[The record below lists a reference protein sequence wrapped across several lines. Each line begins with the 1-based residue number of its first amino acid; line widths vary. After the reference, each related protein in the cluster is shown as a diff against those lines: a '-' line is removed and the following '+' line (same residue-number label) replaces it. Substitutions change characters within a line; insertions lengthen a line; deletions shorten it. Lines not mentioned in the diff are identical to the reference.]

1 MARVI
6 LIGTLIVLVN
16 VLAGCNVADSG
27 KSQLLPARMK
37 VVAIIESS
45 EADII
50 EQMAMNRQ
58 AYRRYLAALVAH
70 YEQKGNNMKLGWA
83 KNELKKLDKV
93 PQYNYI
99 IEAIVA
105 GPELKATAQIAEA
118 ELIWRDAKT
127 LEKQA
132 RALVIIAHEDKL
144 RSALDKYNELI
155 RKYPSSDR
163 IDDAAFRAAGI
174 FEHFKDYTI
183 ALLYYQRT
191 YQWDPQTEY
200 PARFKAASIL
210 DKHLFRKDEALKL
223 YNQVLREAGLT
234 ANRKELVKKRIA
246 ALKKMAESEE

>member
-1 MARVI
+1 MARVV

-16 VLAGCNVADSG
+16 VLVGCNAADSG

-37 VVAIIESS
+37 AVSIAEST

-50 EQMAMNRQ
+50 EQMATNRQ

-105 GPELKATAQIAEA
+105 GPELKATTQIAEA
-118 ELIWRDAKT
+118 ELIWRDAKA

-132 RALVIIAHEDKL
+132 RALVVIVHADKL

-191 YQWDPQTEY
+191 YQWDRQTEY

-210 DKHLFRKDEALKL
+210 DKHLFRKDEALDL
-223 YNQVLREAGLT
+223 YNQVLQEPGLT
-234 ANRKELVKKRIA
+234 AKRRRIVKQRIA
-246 ALKKMAESEE
+246 TLTKVEEEKE